1 MSYNILAI
9 NPGST
14 STKIALFNDLEQT
27 KSLTLRHSAE
37 EIARFDSV
45 ADQLQWRLGMIVDAL
60 KADGIDIASLDA
72 VIGRGGLL
80 RPIEGGVYL
89 VNERMCED
97 LRHPK
102 LQHASNLGAL
112 IALEIARIAG
122 VNAYIADPVVVDE
135 MQDVARIS
143 GVKECPRVSI
153 FHALNQKATAR
164 RHAAA
169 MGRAYEDL
177 NLIVAHMGGGISV
190 SAHRRGRVVD
200 TNNALNGDGPIAPE
214 RAGTIPAGELMEL
227 CFSGEYSKSQIK
239 SMLTGKGGLVNIL
252 GSNSVQEIA
261 ARADEGDEAARTALD
276 AMSYSIAKSIGE
288 MAAVLKG
295 QVDGIILT
303 GGIAYNQCVNDA
315 VEEYCRFIAPIT
327 IYPGENELESL
338 AENAL
343 RVLRSETVPKE
354 Y

>member
-1 MSYNILAI
+1 M
-9 NPGST
+9 
-14 STKIALFNDLEQT
+14 
-27 KSLTLRHSAE
+27 
-37 EIARFDSV
+37 
-45 ADQLQWRLGMIVDAL
+45 
-60 KADGIDIASLDA
+60 
-72 VIGRGGLL
+72 
-80 RPIEGGVYL
+80 RPIESGVYG
-89 VNERMCED
+89 VNSLMIDELMHCM
-97 LRHPK
+97 P
-102 LQHASNLGAL
+102 QHASNLSAM
-112 IALEIARIAG
+112 IAAEIARECG
-122 VNAYIADPVVVDE
+122 VEAYIADPVVVDE
-135 MQDVARIS
+135 RMEIAKLCGIREI
-143 GVKECPRVSI
+143 RRRSI

>member
-1 MSYNILAI
+1 M
-9 NPGST
+9 
-14 STKIALFNDLEQT
+14 
-27 KSLTLRHSAE
+27 
-37 EIARFDSV
+37 
-45 ADQLQWRLGMIVDAL
+45 
-60 KADGIDIASLDA
+60 
-72 VIGRGGLL
+72 
-80 RPIEGGVYL
+80 
-89 VNERMCED
+89 
-97 LRHPK
+97 
-102 LQHASNLGAL
+102 
-112 IALEIARIAG
+112 
-122 VNAYIADPVVVDE
+122 
-135 MQDVARIS
+135 
-143 GVKECPRVSI
+143 
-153 FHALNQKATAR
+153 
-164 RHAAA
+164 
-169 MGRAYEDL
+169 
-177 NLIVAHMGGGISV
+177 
-190 SAHRRGRVVD
+190 
-200 TNNALNGDGPIAPE
+200 
-214 RAGTIPAGELMEL
+214 
-227 CFSGEYSKSQIK
+227 
-239 SMLTGKGGLVNIL
+239 VNIL

>member
-14 STKIALFNDLEQT
+14 STKMAMFRDTEQV
-27 KSLTLRHSAE
+27 SVLTLRHSTE

-45 ADQLQWRLGMIVDAL
+45 ANQLQWRLGMILEAL
-60 KADGIDIASLDA
+60 NREKIDIFSLHA

-89 VNERMCED
+89 INERMCHD

-102 LQHASNLGAL
+102 LHHASNLGAL
-112 IALEIARIAG
+112 IALEIANIVG
-122 VNAYIADPVVVDE
+122 IKAYIADPVVVDE

-143 GVKECPRVSI
+143 GVKECPRISI

-164 RHAAA
+164 RYAEEA
-169 MGRAYEDL
+169 GRTYESM

-200 TNNALNGDGPIAPE
+200 TNNALDGDGPIAPE
-214 RAGTIPAGELMEL
+214 RAGTVPAAELVDL
-227 CFSGEYSKSQIK
+227 CFSGEYSQAQIK
-239 SMLTGKGGLVNIL
+239 QMITGKGGFVNLI
-252 GSNSVQEIA
+252 GSNSVHDIVV
-261 ARADEGDEAARTALD
+261 RAENGDGEARTVLD
-276 AMSYSIAKSIGE
+276 AMCYTVSKYIGE
-288 MAAVLKG
+288 MAVVLKG
-295 QVDGIILT
+295 DVDAILLT
-303 GGIAYNQCVNDA
+303 GGIAYNACVTEA
-315 VEEYCRFIAPIT
+315 IEKHCRFIAPVKV
-327 IYPGENELESL
+327 YPGENELESL

-343 RVLRSETVPKE
+343 RVLRGEVVPKE

>member
-1 MSYNILAI
+1 
-9 NPGST
+9 
-14 STKIALFNDLEQT
+14 
-27 KSLTLRHSAE
+27 
-37 EIARFDSV
+37 
-45 ADQLQWRLGMIVDAL
+45 
-60 KADGIDIASLDA
+60 
-72 VIGRGGLL
+72 
-80 RPIEGGVYL
+80 
-89 VNERMCED
+89 
-97 LRHPK
+97 
-102 LQHASNLGAL
+102 
-112 IALEIARIAG
+112 
-122 VNAYIADPVVVDE
+122 